1 MTCIRTWTRSA
12 NLVAQIKS
20 HEFSAFI
27 RREGT
32 PYRIV
37 LVYGPDRGL
46 VSERAAQ
53 VAVKTGVD
61 LKDDFA
67 VLRLETSDLSSDPG
81 RLADEFGAISLF
93 GGDRLVWLRN
103 AGNERGLITA
113 LTAIVDSDTGSS
125 HLLIEAGD
133 LKKGSGLRK
142 IIENSRASLAIP
154 CYSDDA
160 RGVQALIDEEL
171 GNAGLA
177 IQNDARQRLSQLLGG
192 DRLASRNELRKLAL
206 YCHGTGTVTDDD
218 VVEAMGDVAALSVD
232 DAVDAVFSGNAAGLE
247 AALERIL
254 ASKTSVFLVLRGCI
268 VVFEQ
273 LDAMRSLV
281 ENHKRQPAQALAEK
295 GRGIHFKRKPII
307 ERALRHWRLEA
318 INGEMRRLNEAVLE
332 TRRRPHLEAA
342 IARQALLRTCLLSR

>member
-1 MTCIRTWTRSA
+1 MA
-12 NLVAQIKS
+12 EIKS
-20 HEFSAFI
+20 HEFSGFI
-27 RREGT
+27 RRQGT

-46 VSERAAQ
+46 VSERASQ
-53 VAVKTGVD
+53 VAARTGID

-67 VLRLETSDLSSDPG
+67 VLKLEASDLAGDPG

-103 AGNERGLITA
+103 AGNERGLIEA
-113 LTAIVDSDTGSS
+113 LTAIADTDPGSS

-142 IIENSRASLAIP
+142 LVETTPSALAIP

-160 RGVQALIDEEL
+160 RGIQALIEEEL
-171 GNAGLA
+171 GGAGLT
-177 IQNDARQRLSQLLGG
+177 IQGDARQRLAQLLGG

-206 YCHGTGTVTDDD
+206 YCHGAATVTDAD
-218 VVEAMGDVAALSVD
+218 VIEAMGDVAALSVD
-232 DAVDAVFSGNAAGLE
+232 DAVDAVFSGDSAGLE
-247 AALERIL
+247 SALERIL

-268 VVFEQ
+268 MMFEQ

-281 ENHKRQPAQALAEK
+281 ENHNRQPTQVMAER
-295 GRGIHFKRKPII
+295 GRGIHFKRKPIL

-318 INGEMRRLNEAVLE
+318 INREMRRLSDAVLE
-332 TRRRPHLEAA
+332 TRRRPQLEAA
-342 IARQALLRTCLLSR
+342 IARQALLRACLLSR

>member
-1 MTCIRTWTRSA
+1 M
-12 NLVAQIKS
+12 AQLKS
-20 HEFSAFI
+20 HEFSTFV

-53 VAVKTGVD
+53 IAAKTGID

-67 VLRLETSDLSSDPG
+67 VLKLEASDLAGDPG

-103 AGNERGLITA
+103 AGNERSLVDA
-113 LTAIVDSDTGSS
+113 LNAIMQTDPGSS

-133 LKKGSGLRK
+133 LKKGSALRK
-142 IIENSRASLAIP
+142 AVEEARSALAVP

-160 RGVQALIDEEL
+160 RGIQALIDEEL
-171 GNAGLA
+171 GGAGLT
-177 IQNDARQRLSQLLGG
+177 IQGDARQRLTQLLGG

-206 YCHGTGTVTDDD
+206 YCHGSGKVTDAD

-232 DAVDAVFSGNAAGLE
+232 DAIDAVFSGDAAGLE

-268 VVFEQ
+268 VQFEQ
-273 LDAMRSLV
+273 LDVMRSLV
-281 ENHKRQPAQALAEK
+281 ENHGRQPAQAVTEK
-295 GRGIHFKRKPII
+295 GRGLHFKRKPVV

-318 INGEMRRLNEAVLE
+318 INREMRRLSDAVLE

>member
-1 MTCIRTWTRSA
+1 MA
-12 NLVAQIKS
+12 EIKS
-20 HEFSAFI
+20 HEFSGFI

-53 VAVKTGVD
+53 IAAKTGVD

-67 VLRLETSDLSSDPG
+67 VLKLEASDLSGDPG

-103 AGNERGLITA
+103 SGNERGLIDA
-113 LTAIVDSDTGSS
+113 LGAIADTDPGSS

-142 IIENSRASLAIP
+142 TIESSRSALAVP

-160 RGVQALIDEEL
+160 RGIQTLIDEEL
-171 GNAGLA
+171 GSAGLA
-177 IQNDARQRLSQLLGG
+177 IQGDARQRLSQLLGG

-206 YCHGTGTVTDDD
+206 YCHGTGKVTDND
-218 VVEAMGDVAALSVD
+218 VIEAMGDVAALSVD
-232 DAVDAVFSGNAAGLE
+232 DAVDAVFSGDAAGLE

-268 VVFEQ
+268 VLFEQ

-281 ENHKRQPAQALAEK
+281 ENHNRQPAQAMTER
-295 GRGIHFKRKPII
+295 GRGIHFKRKPVM
-307 ERALRHWRLEA
+307 ERALRHWRLDA
-318 INGEMRRLNEAVLE
+318 INREMRRLADAVLE
-332 TRRRPHLEAA
+332 TRRRPQLEAA

>member
-1 MTCIRTWTRSA
+1 M
-12 NLVAQIKS
+12 AQIKT
-20 HEFSAFI
+20 HEFSAFV

-53 VAVKTGVD
+53 VAAKTGVD

-67 VLRLETSDLSSDPG
+67 VLRLEASDLSGDPG

-93 GGDRLVWLRN
+93 GGDRLVWVRN
-103 AGNERGLITA
+103 AGNERGLIEGI
-113 LTAIVDSDTGSS
+113 TAIADTDPGSS
-125 HLLIEAGD
+125 HLIIEAGD

-142 IIENSRASLAIP
+142 IVENSKTALAIP
-154 CYSDDA
+154 CYADDA
-160 RGVQALIDEEL
+160 RGIQALIDEEL
-171 GNAGLA
+171 GTAGLA
-177 IQNDARQRLSQLLGG
+177 IQADARQRLSQLLGG

-206 YCHGTGTVTDDD
+206 YCHGTGRITDED
-218 VVEAMGDVAALSVD
+218 VIEAMGDVAALSVD
-232 DAVDAVFSGNAAGLE
+232 DAVDAVFSGDAAALE

-268 VVFEQ
+268 VLFEQ

-281 ENHKRQPAQALAEK
+281 ENHNRQPAQAITEK
-295 GRGIHFKRKPII
+295 GRGIHFKRKPIV

-318 INGEMRRLNEAVLE
+318 INREMRRLSDAVLE
-332 TRRRPHLEAA
+332 TRRRPQLEAA
-342 IARQALLRTCLLSR
+342 IARQALLRACLLSR

>member
-1 MTCIRTWTRSA
+1 M
-12 NLVAQIKS
+12 AQIKT
-20 HEFSAFI
+20 HEFAGFI

-32 PYRIV
+32 PYRII

-53 VAVKTGVD
+53 IAAKTGVD

-67 VLRLETSDLSSDPG
+67 VLKLEASDLSGDPG

-93 GGDRLVWLRN
+93 GGERLVWLKN
-103 AGNERGLITA
+103 AGNDRGLVQA
-113 LTAIVDSDTGSS
+113 LTALAETDPGSS

-133 LKKGSGLRK
+133 LKKGSALRK
-142 IIENSRASLAIP
+142 TIENARSTLAVP
-154 CYSDDA
+154 CYADDA

-171 GNAGLA
+171 GAAKLV
-177 IQNDARQRLSQLLGG
+177 IQNDARQRLTQLLGG
-192 DRLASRNELRKLAL
+192 DRLASRNELKKLAL

-218 VVEAMGDVAALSVD
+218 VIEAIGDVAALSVD
-232 DAVDAVFSGNAAGLE
+232 DAVDAVFSGDPVRLE

-254 ASKTSVFLVLRGCI
+254 ASKTSVFLVLRSCI
-268 VVFEQ
+268 MQFEQ

-281 ENHKRQPAQALAEK
+281 ENHGRQPAQAMNEK
-295 GRGIHFKRKPII
+295 GRGIHFKRKPVV
-307 ERALRHWRLEA
+307 ERALHHWRLAA
-318 INGEMRRLNEAVLE
+318 INREMRRLSDAVLE
-332 TRRRPHLEAA
+332 TRRRPLLEAS

>member
-1 MTCIRTWTRSA
+1 M
-12 NLVAQIKS
+12 AQLKS
-20 HEFSAFI
+20 HEFPGFI

-53 VAVKTGVD
+53 VAARTGVD

-67 VLRLETSDLSSDPG
+67 VLRLEASDLSGDPG
-81 RLADEFGAISLF
+81 RLADEFGSISLF

-103 AGNERGLITA
+103 AGNDRNLIDA
-113 LTAIVDSDTGSS
+113 VAAIAGTDPGSS

-142 IIENSRASLAIP
+142 LAEEARTTLAIP
-154 CYSDDA
+154 CYADDA
-160 RGVQALIDEEL
+160 RGIQALIDEEL
-171 GNAGLA
+171 GGAGLT
-177 IQNDARQRLSQLLGG
+177 IQGDARQRLSQLLGG

-206 YCHGTGTVTDDD
+206 YCHGTGTVTDAD

-232 DAVDAVFSGNAAGLE
+232 DAIDAVFSGDPVRLE

-268 VVFEQ
+268 VQFEQ
-273 LDAMRSLV
+273 LDVMRSLV
-281 ENHKRQPAQALAEK
+281 ENHGRQPAQALTEK
-295 GRGIHFKRKPII
+295 GRGIHFKRKPVI
-307 ERALRHWRLEA
+307 ERALRHWRLGV
-318 INGEMRRLNEAVLE
+318 INREMRRLSDAVLE

-342 IARQALLRTCLLSR
+342 IARQALLRACLLSR